1 MWWILI
7 ICTRSWW
14 RSCSSTSRVSRSP
27 STTSSTRSWPSTWA
41 RWPIDGTIRDLY
53 FNFWPIRTLSTSG
66 TRSLS
71 LTSDLRIRV
80 SRGNGVN
87 FSSPPRFAVVLL
99 WMAEMHGTFFVEKNF
114 KLNIYKIGKVSLLS
128 LLILLKLQLKASAQ
142 RAVVFTW
149 DTRLLSKGCLLNE
162 DIN

>member
-1 MWWILI
+1 MNPHNLYSLLVEKLLQHEPSLSLPVYNVLYEIL
-7 ICTRSWW
+7 TEHVGQV
-14 RSCSSTSRVSRSP
+14 TL
-27 STTSSTRSWPSTWA
+27 WPMTE
-41 RWPIDGTIRDLY
+41 LY
-53 FNFWPIRTLSTSG
+53 FNFWPIRTLSTSV

-80 SRGNGVN
+80 SRENGVN
-87 FSSPPRFAVVLL
+87 FSSPPRFAAVLL

-142 RAVVFTW
+142 RTVVFTW
-149 DTRLLSKGCLLNE
+149 DTRLLSKRCLLNE